1 MGTTL
6 VDQAMDA
13 ALADTLTADTP
24 AEVVDSAE
32 PAADE
37 HRQEVTPQEHPAVTS
52 DLGPLTAEQAEKLIN
67 KAIKAATT
75 FADVMKQIVA
85 RKAWE
90 PLGYDDPRHM
100 MTDRFSGKLINP
112 RTGKPFDDTYI
123 RRMANTAWVLW
134 SLAESTGLDPVELNV
149 TTGVLAQIPRGV
161 YGSEHEKLVD
171 KVLEEVERRGATTVE
186 EVQEVIDATLDA
198 SREAGK
204 PVVPPAPEPEP
215 AAAEGAHQDDGEG
228 AAPSAQPRERYGQED
243 VEEEAD
249 WQDAVPQDQ
258 PPAAPRPAGNTP
270 EGTAESTTSAADAF
284 DKEFQPGAGAPEQSV
299 TMEDA
304 LNSMRTTEKVTQDVS
319 TLSGFPGQ
327 LAQAAT
333 AITVA
338 APAMTEAINSVITA
352 GRAALST
359 ASATSAEGLFD
370 SLDETELDGLRKEV
384 EAALEVVPAVK
395 AVSALLAQVVVEG
408 VDLPGVGDLADAAQ
422 AGADAEGAVDKL
434 EEFLDEIDFAAD
446 GF

>member
-13 ALADTLTADTP
+13 ALADTLIADTP

-204 PVVPPAPEPEP
+204 PVAPPPTPEPEP
-215 AAAEGAHQDDGEG
+215 ERTEVERAQQGGVDEAQ
-228 AAPSAQPRERYGQED
+228 QPRERYGQED
-243 VEEEAD
+243 VQDEED
-249 WQDAVPQDQ
+249 WQDAVQPDQ
-258 PPAAPRPAGNTP
+258 PPVTAQPAKETSEEAAGSA
-270 EGTAESTTSAADAF
+270 TSAADAF
-284 DKEFQPGAGAPEQSV
+284 DQEFQPGSGAPEQSV
-299 TMEDA
+299 SMEDA
-304 LNSMRTTEKVTQDVS
+304 LNSMRAAEKITQDVS

-327 LAQAAT
+327 FAQAAA

-338 APAMTEAINSVITA
+338 APAMAETISTVITA

-370 SLDETELDGLRKEV
+370 SLDETELDELRKQV
-384 EAALEVVPAVK
+384 ESALEAVPAVK
-395 AVSALLAQVVVEG
+395 AVSALLAQVVGED

-422 AGADAEGAVDKL
+422 AGADAEEAVDKL

>member
-24 AEVVDSAE
+24 SAVFDD
-32 PAADE
+32 AASGTGE
-37 HRQEVTPQEHPAVTS
+37 HHQEVAPKECPAVTS
-52 DLGPLTAEQAEKLIN
+52 DLGPLTPEQAEKLIN
-67 KAIKAATT
+67 KALKAATT

-100 MTDRFSGKLINP
+100 MVDRFAGKLINP
-112 RTGKPFDDTYI
+112 RTGKRFDDTHI

-134 SLAESTGLDPVELNV
+134 SLAESTGLDPVDLNV
-149 TTGVLAQIPRGV
+149 TTGVLAQIPRGL

-171 KVLEEVERRGATTVE
+171 KVLEEVERRGATSVE

-198 SREAGK
+198 SRDAGK
-204 PVVPPAPEPEP
+204 PVAPPAPQPELREP
-215 AAAEGAHQDDGEG
+215 DDAQRNGGEG
-228 AAPSAQPRERYGQED
+228 DAPSAPSKGRYGQED
-243 VEEEAD
+243 EAEEVD
-249 WQDAVPQDQ
+249 WQDSVPSDQ
-258 PPAAPRPAGNTP
+258 PPTTPRPTGSTP
-270 EGTAESTTSAADAF
+270 EGATESSTSAADAF
-284 DKEFQPGAGAPEQSV
+284 DQEFQPGSGAREQSV

-304 LNSMRTTEKVTQDVS
+304 LNSMRTTEKATQDVS

-327 LAQAAT
+327 LAQAAVAVT
-333 AITVA
+333 AA
-338 APAMTEAINSVITA
+338 APAMTEAINTVVEA
-352 GRAALST
+352 GRAALSM
-359 ASATSAEGLFD
+359 AEVSSAEGLFD
-370 SLDETELDGLRKEV
+370 HLDEVELDELRKQV
-384 EAALEVVPAVK
+384 EAALEVAPAVK
-395 AVSALLAQVVVEG
+395 VVSALLAQVVDED
-408 VDLPGVGDLADAAQ
+408 VDLPGVGDLTAAVQ
-422 AGADAEGAVDKL
+422 AGADAEDAVDKL

>member
-13 ALADTLTADTP
+13 ALADTLIADTP

-204 PVVPPAPEPEP
+204 PVAPPPTPEPEP
-215 AAAEGAHQDDGEG
+215 ERTEVERAQQGGVDE
-228 AAPSAQPRERYGQED
+228 APQPRERYGQED
-243 VEEEAD
+243 VQDEED
-249 WQDAVPQDQ
+249 WQDAVQQDQ
-258 PPAAPRPAGNTP
+258 PPVTAQPAKETSEEAAGSA
-270 EGTAESTTSAADAF
+270 TSAADAF
-284 DKEFQPGAGAPEQSV
+284 DEEFQPGSGAPEQSV
-299 TMEDA
+299 SMEDA
-304 LNSMRTTEKVTQDVS
+304 LNSMRAAEKITQDVS

-327 LAQAAT
+327 FAQAAA

-338 APAMTEAINSVITA
+338 APAMAETISTVITA

-370 SLDETELDGLRKEV
+370 SLDETELDELRKQV
-384 EAALEVVPAVK
+384 ESALEAVPAVK
-395 AVSALLAQVVVEG
+395 AVSALLAQVVGED

-422 AGADAEGAVDKL
+422 AGADAEEAVDKL